1 VGIIRVPGAGVA
13 VITSLWLLLLLVRLF
28 PLLFGLNLHRLL
40 LPLPIIVG
48 VVVDPW
54 AKMVSTLLQVFLQK
68 TFLQSFSQLCFSL
81 RLCVCI
87 SIFFFCVCVTH
98 ADTSVA

>member
-1 VGIIRVPGAGVA
+1 VA
-13 VITSLWLLLLLVRLF
+13 VITSLWLVLVLVRLF

-54 AKMVSTLLQVFLQK
+54 AKMVSTLLQVLLQK
-68 TFLQSFSQLCFSL
+68 NLSPKFFKLCLSLRL

-87 SIFFFCVCVTH
+87 SMFFFCVCVTH
-98 ADTSVA
+98 ADASVA